1 MHAVVLAAG
10 YATRLR
16 PLTDSVAK
24 PLLPLAGRPMVDYLA
39 EKIDEVK
46 DVEALHVV
54 TNSRFAPD
62 FVSWAGARSGRL
74 RVRVHDDGT
83 SSNTDRLGAIG
94 DLRFVIERAALV
106 GEDLL
111 VVAGDNLFDFSLDDY
126 VAFWRSREGSAIGVH
141 DVGDLRFVIERAGL
155 VGEDLLV
162 VAGDNLFDFS
172 LDDYVAFWR
181 SREGSAIGVHD
192 VGDLGLAR
200 QYGVVELDADDRV
213 VSLVEKPE
221 NPVSTL
227 ASIAA
232 YLFTA
237 EHAALV
243 RDYLAEGNA
252 PDQPGRFVVW
262 LYPRAPVYGYRF
274 QGEWLDIGDHS
285 QLLEADSRMRRRAG
299 LPEQAEYR
307 LS

>member
-24 PLLPLAGRPMVDYLA
+24 PLLPLAGRPMLDYLA
-39 EKIDEVK
+39 DKVDEVRE
-46 DVEALHVV
+46 VETLHVV

-62 FVSWAGARSGRL
+62 FEAWARGRSGGL
-74 RVRVHDDGT
+74 PVRVHDDGT
-83 SSNTDRLGAIG
+83 SSNRDRLGAIG
-94 DLRFVIERAALV
+94 DLHFVIQRAGLE

-111 VVAGDNLFDFSLDDY
+111 VVAGDNLFDFSLEDY
-126 VAFWRSREGSAIGVH
+126 VR
-141 DVGDLRFVIERAGL
+141 
-155 VGEDLLV
+155 
-162 VAGDNLFDFS
+162 
-172 LDDYVAFWR
+172 FWR

-200 QYGVVELDADDRV
+200 QYGVVELDPGDRV

-221 NPVSTL
+221 QPASTL

-243 RDYLAEGNA
+243 RAYLDEGNA

-274 QGEWLDIGDHS
+274 AGTWLDIGNHS
-285 QLLEADSRMRRRAG
+285 QLLEADNRMRRRAG
-299 LPEQAEYR
+299 LPEQDEYS
-307 LS
+307 LASAQS